1 MEFTTSKKKLL
12 QLLSDGRCHS
22 GRELAH
28 TLGISRGA
36 IWKQVRSLCRLG
48 LEIGAVS
55 GKGYRLSSPVEL
67 LDRNRIETE
76 LGDSTRDLLHRLE
89 IHDEIPSTNGH
100 LVAGISGSTPSGTV
114 CLAERQTAGK
124 GRMGREWVSPL
135 GRNIYLSVLWRFTAG
150 PAALTGL
157 SVATGVAVMRALVD
171 AGITESGLKWP
182 NDIVWQRRKV
192 GGILVEVSGE
202 NYGPCAA
209 VVGLGLNIHMPTD
222 LGEAISQPWA
232 DIEQMGLP
240 ETPSRNRLVA
250 LVLNHLLP
258 LLANYERT
266 GLEPYL
272 SEWTQWDCLSGEKV
286 TLFSGLAAI
295 RGTVRGITNDGML
308 LIENETDGI
317 KPYAS
322 GEVTFRPGG
331 G

>member
-22 GRELAH
+22 GRDLAH

-36 IWKQVRSLCRLG
+36 VWKQVQSLCRLG
-48 LEIGAVS
+48 LEIGAVP
-55 GKGYRLSSPVEL
+55 GKGYRLSRPIEL
-67 LDRNRIETE
+67 LDKNQIETE
-76 LGDSTRDLLHRLE
+76 LAGCTRDLLYRLE

-135 GRNIYLSVLWRFTAG
+135 GRNIYLSVLWRFTGG
-150 PAALTGL
+150 PAVLTGL
-157 SVATGVAVMRALVD
+157 SVATGVAVMRALVG
-171 AGITESGLKWP
+171 AGITETGLKWP

-202 NYGPCAA
+202 NYGPCTA
-209 VVGLGLNIHMPTD
+209 VVGLGLNMYMPTQV
-222 LGEAISQPWA
+222 GEAITQPWA
-232 DIEQMGLP
+232 DIEQMGIP
-240 ETPSRNRLVA
+240 EAPSRNRLVA
-250 LVLNHLLP
+250 LVLNQLLP
-258 LLANYERT
+258 LLADYERT
-266 GLEPYL
+266 GLEPHL
-272 SEWTQWDCLSGEKV
+272 LEWMKWDCLSGEKV
-286 TLFSGLAAI
+286 TLFSGSSAI

-322 GEVTFRPGG
+322 GEVTFHPGMS
-331 G
+331 